1 MIYKCPAC
9 GKEQKLQ
16 SSQKKA
22 IAKFGFTMTKCPS
35 CKKIFKV
42 DKTGGEKKM

>member
-1 MIYKCPAC
+1 MMYKCPGC

-22 IAKFGFTMTKCPS
+22 IAKFGFTMTKCPA
-35 CKKIFKV
+35 CRKIFKV
-42 DKTGGEKKM
+42 DKLGSEKEV